1 MGRAFLILLALTSCT
16 AWAKECS
23 KPDAIANGNFEFY
36 DYPGWP
42 THICNVVYTCDAGF
56 VLKGNRN
63 LYCYQGE
70 WTAFA
75 PTCEAVMCPALAP
88 PTDGSVSYVD
98 IAPRNQMDSI
108 AEFSCDANFELVGEI
123 SVVCLSDGSWSEQ
136 APQCVEK
143 FSSCKDI
150 KAKHADSL
158 SGMYKLYSIEGEAYT
173 TFCDMES
180 SEGGWTLVASIHE
193 NDMNGKC
200 TEGDRW
206 SSEEGVVE
214 RHGGQTLWEN
224 NQVYGTA
231 DQATNDDYKN
241 QGYFEIDAERL
252 MVIQVP
258 NGKSSDEFISSASF
272 QYTSDA
278 FLQEYE
284 GNLQGLFKRYPIID
298 GDLNDDRDNG
308 PSIPIN
314 FVKGSSHKAFE
325 QYGHDMQ
332 DEMVA
337 GYMQFRAVNKQ
348 RGATAF
354 CPYGKMKDSKWDSS
368 SAEHGCFGATVADNE
383 ACGDFSAFDGI
394 YNNVGWLN
402 DWATNK
408 EMRNSAYL
416 ILYR

>member
-1 MGRAFLILLALTSCT
+1 VILLGLTSCCSV
-16 AWAKECS
+16 WAKQCS
-23 KPDAIANGNFEFY
+23 DPDTIANGKFEYY

-42 THICNVVYTCDAGF
+42 SHICNIVYTCDAGF

-75 PTCEAVMCPALAP
+75 PTCEAVTCPALAP
-88 PTDGSVSYVD
+88 PTDGSVTYVD
-98 IAPRNQMDSI
+98 IAPRGQLDSI
-108 AEFSCDANFELVGEI
+108 AEFSCDDNFELVGES
-123 SVVCLSDGSWSEQ
+123 SVVCLPDGSWSEQ
-136 APQCVEK
+136 VPQCVEK
-143 FSSCKDI
+143 FSNCKDI
-150 KAKHADSL
+150 KAAKPDSL
-158 SGMYKLYSIEGEAYT
+158 SGMYTLYTKEGETYT

-180 SEGGWTLVASIHE
+180 AEGGWTLVASIHE
-193 NDMNGKC
+193 NNMNGKC

-224 NQVYGTA
+224 SQVYGTA

-241 QGYFEIDAERL
+241 QGYFEITAERL

-278 FLQEYE
+278 FLQDYE
-284 GNLQGLFKRYPIID
+284 GNLQGLFKQYPIVD
-298 GDLNDDRDNG
+298 GELDDDRDNG
-308 PSIPIN
+308 PSISIN
-314 FVKGSSHKAFE
+314 FVKGRAHDAFD

-332 DEMVA
+332 DEMVP
-337 GYMQFRAVNKQ
+337 GYMQFRALNKQ

-368 SAEHGCFGATVADNE
+368 SAEHGCFGATIADND

-394 YNNVGWLN
+394 YNDIGWLN
-402 DWATNK
+402 NWATSK